1 MKIRNSKIILIINLI
16 VYMLFLLPIRKLNM
30 FTENYSTLS
39 LDTRG
44 YLYLLFLGII
54 IGLLLAYET
63 YFING
68 KMMAILMF
76 FSLVLGTIIPHH
88 VPYDIQGNM
97 HLLFAYIGFA
107 GMMSITYMNL
117 LKQSNQYLINMYF
130 LSFFEFGF
138 IYMQYGMV
146 TTVLEI
152 VIMSMVMM
160 FNYLVYKKKC
170 A

>member
-1 MKIRNSKIILIINLI
+1 
-16 VYMLFLLPIRKLNM
+16 
-30 FTENYSTLS
+30 
-39 LDTRG
+39 
-44 YLYLLFLGII
+44 
-54 IGLLLAYET
+54 
-63 YFING
+63 
-68 KMMAILMF
+68 
-76 FSLVLGTIIPHH
+76 
-88 VPYDIQGNM
+88 M

-117 LKQSNQYLINMYF
+117 LKKSNQYLINMYF

-138 IYMQYGMV
+138 IYIQYGMV

>member
-1 MKIRNSKIILIINLI
+1 
-16 VYMLFLLPIRKLNM
+16 M
-30 FTENYSTLS
+30 FKENYSTLS

-44 YLYLLFLGII
+44 YLYLFFLGVI

-68 KMMAILMF
+68 KVLAIAVF
-76 FSLVLGTIIPHH
+76 FSLVLGTVIPHH
-88 VPYDIQGNM
+88 VPYDLQGNV
-97 HLLFAYIGFA
+97 HLLLAYIGFA
-107 GMMSITYMNL
+107 GMMSITYVNL
-117 LKQSNQYLINMYF
+117 LKQNNQYLTNMYF

-146 TTVLEI
+146 NTMLEI
-152 VIMSMVMM
+152 VIMSMVML

-170 A
+170 S